1 VVSDNDPKLLA
12 WESACEDVRK
22 RLETIDA
29 HDRRLAL
36 TLLLA
41 EYIVFDEP
49 EENADLRLAIAIKAL
64 GDAVLE
70 IAMDEDGDDGEDDRE
85 DRIAKATH
93 KLLSSRK
100 H

>member
-1 VVSDNDPKLLA
+1 MSNDDPKVLA

-41 EYIVFDEP
+41 EGIIFDEP
-49 EENADLRLAIAIKAL
+49 EGSADLRLATTIKAL
-64 GDAVLE
+64 GHAVL
-70 IAMDEDGDDGEDDRE
+70 DLSEDGDDGEDDRE
-85 DRIAKATH
+85 DRIAKASH
-93 KLLSSRK
+93 ELLSSRK